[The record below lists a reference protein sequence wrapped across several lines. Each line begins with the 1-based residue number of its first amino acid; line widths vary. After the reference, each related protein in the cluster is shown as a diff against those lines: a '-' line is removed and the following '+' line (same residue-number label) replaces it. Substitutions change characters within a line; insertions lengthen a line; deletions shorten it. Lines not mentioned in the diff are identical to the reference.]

1 MSYDADF
8 EKVYMV
14 ELSSGKTIHVMYFDV
29 DEVKEHCRQHYPS
42 DAIKTIY
49 AEVYVADEESLNV
62 HV

>member
-1 MSYDADF
+1 MSYDSDF
-8 EKVYMV
+8 ENVYMV
-14 ELSSGKTIHVMYFDV
+14 ELASGRTINVMFFNV
-29 DEVKEHCRQHYPS
+29 EEVKEHCRQHYPS

>member
-29 DEVKEHCRQHYPS
+29 DEVKEHCREHYPN

-49 AEVYVADEESLNV
+49 EEVYTKENENEFS
-62 HV
+62 